1 MYGLVG
7 KKLKH
12 SYSKEIHEKLH
23 YEKYNLIEL
32 NELDS
37 FFQEKK
43 FKGIN
48 ITIPYKSDVIPY
60 CDKLSETAIK
70 THSVNSIVNINGI
83 LHGYNTDYEGLLFM
97 LRHHKIIIKNM
108 IVLIL
113 GNGSTSR
120 TIKSLCFDLKAKE
133 IIVSARNPKQEE
145 INLKDIKNHQNIDII
160 FNSTPVGMYPN
171 NKDSLDIDLDNFS
184 NLKAVIDLIY
194 NPFETKILNSAR
206 KRSIKTVNGLL
217 MLVHQAAKS
226 SELFHNRSY
235 SEETTI
241 NIYQNLLL
249 KMTNFILIGMPMS
262 GKTYFAK
269 LLGNSYNKI
278 VVDIDKLIIKNEGM
292 PIDTIFQTK
301 GEKAFREL
309 EISNIMKISKLH
321 NQAISIGG
329 GAVLNKN
336 NILYLKQNG
345 IVIFL
350 DVDLK
355 MLKKFNPKKRP
366 LLQDKRNIENIYYQ
380 RYPLYKDC
388 ADIIIKKDTIDE
400 RKILN
405 QIEVK
410 ISEYFNT

>member
-1 MYGLVG
+1 MRVNHFKESSVIMYGLVG

-160 FNSTPVGMYPN
+160 FN
-171 NKDSLDIDLDNFS
+171 
-184 NLKAVIDLIY
+184 
-194 NPFETKILNSAR
+194 
-206 KRSIKTVNGLL
+206 
-217 MLVHQAAKS
+217 
-226 SELFHNRSY
+226 
-235 SEETTI
+235 
-241 NIYQNLLL
+241 
-249 KMTNFILIGMPMS
+249 
-262 GKTYFAK
+262 
-269 LLGNSYNKI
+269 
-278 VVDIDKLIIKNEGM
+278 
-292 PIDTIFQTK
+292 
-301 GEKAFREL
+301 
-309 EISNIMKISKLH
+309 
-321 NQAISIGG
+321 
-329 GAVLNKN
+329 
-336 NILYLKQNG
+336 
-345 IVIFL
+345 
-350 DVDLK
+350 
-355 MLKKFNPKKRP
+355 
-366 LLQDKRNIENIYYQ
+366 RNW
-380 RYPLYKDC
+380 
-388 ADIIIKKDTIDE
+388 
-400 RKILN
+400 
-405 QIEVK
+405 
-410 ISEYFNT
+410 NTG